1 MTRAALIAAL
11 LATFPLVAATRA
23 QYLMGTV
30 CEIAA
35 DVPAEA
41 AFAETARIESIISTW
56 RDDSELSR
64 VNRGEQPSAEL
75 RALLEVA
82 DAYVAKTGGAFNP
95 HIRSLLNEWGIRRNE
110 EGSGRVSRQPT
121 TDSRQ
126 PDPSPT
132 PAVGCRLPA
141 VDTHASAPLSGSL
154 DYEEG
159 AFAKGYAIDR
169 MLDVL
174 AKQGARNAVINF
186 GGQIGTLTPITVT
199 IADPMHRDK
208 PVVSLTLEKRSLST
222 SSGSEKTFMR
232 DGRIYS
238 HIVDPRT
245 REALPPRGSVSV
257 ISDSA
262 LEADILSTAL
272 YVMGREQ
279 GLAWARAHNVIAI
292 FIDNGSIEASAA
304 ISGISVLDA
313 HFRIRGV
320 TNG

>member
-1 MTRAALIAAL
+1 MTRAAIVAAL

-30 CEIAA
+30 CEIDA
-35 DVPAEA
+35 DVPADA
-41 AFAETARIESIISTW
+41 AFAETARVESMVSTW
-56 RDDSELSR
+56 REDSELSR
-64 VNRGEQPSAEL
+64 VNRGAEPSEEL
-75 RALLEVA
+75 GALLTVA
-82 DAYVAKTGGAFNP
+82 DSYVAKTDGAFNP
-95 HIRSLLNEWGIRRNE
+95 HIRTLLNEWGIRVE
-110 EGSGRVSRQPT
+110 QA
-121 TDSRQ
+121 
-126 PDPSPT
+126 PSPV
-132 PAVGCRLPA
+132 PERQAG
-141 VDTHASAPLSGSL
+141 APVPH

-174 AKQGARNAVINF
+174 WKQRAMHAVINF

-199 IADPMHRDK
+199 IADPRHREN
-208 PVVSLTLEKRSLST
+208 PIVLLTLNKRSLST
-222 SSGSEKTFMR
+222 SSGSEKTFTR
-232 DGRIYS
+232 NGRVYS
-238 HIVDPRT
+238 HIVDPRS

-279 GLAWARAHNVIAI
+279 GLAWARAHNVTAI
-292 FIDNGSIEASAA
+292 FIDNSSIEASTA
-304 ISGISVLDA
+304 IPGIKVLDA
-313 HFRIRGV
+313 HFKIRGV